1 VSEGRLRLKLF
12 LDEGVPDSVG
22 RSFAEAGHVAIYLR
36 DEITPGSPDEVVCT
50 MSEENEA
57 ILVAL
62 DADMRKLAR
71 RRGVGKNRFRRLSL
85 IKLSCRESRAAERVR
100 LAMSLIEHEWQ
111 VGIQQASDRRLF
123 VEIGDSFIRTER

>member
-1 VSEGRLRLKLF
+1 
-12 LDEGVPDSVG
+12 
-22 RSFAEAGHVAIYLR
+22 
-36 DEITPGSPDEVVCT
+36 